1 MARPNHV
8 VGALLQELA
17 DLIAVSGGQAFK
29 ARAYEK
35 AARAVLGSE
44 LDVSTLS
51 VAELEEIP
59 NIGKSTAEKIAE
71 YFASGQIEALEKM
84 RAKVPTGTRQLMRVP
99 GVGATKAMVLAGQLG
114 IKNVD
119 ELATAIEEG
128 RLAGLRGFGPKA
140 VENIQRGIEQLRA
153 GGGRVLIPVALDLA
167 DTFVSTLSALEG
179 VVRCEAA
186 GSLRRFKESI
196 RDVDIVAAAVR
207 PEVVIEAF
215 VNMPL
220 VASIVS
226 QGPREAT
233 ILAVNGL
240 HVDLH
245 VVEEA
250 SWGTALQHATGSP
263 EHNEALAAL
272 AKSKG
277 VSLPARAAT
286 EEEVYAAV
294 GLPWIPP
301 VLREDRGELSG
312 RPLPD
317 LVQVKDLRGD
327 LHTHTDLT
335 DGIAPVEKMVEA
347 ARKRGYEY
355 YAVTDHAPNL
365 VMQRMTDEK
374 MLMQRRFLRSL
385 DSGDISGDMVL
396 LHGSELNIDPDGEV
410 DWGPDF
416 LAGFDIL
423 VASVHSQ
430 FRQPKAEMTR
440 RLIRAIENPYVNVI
454 GHLTTRKVGRRP
466 PIEAD
471 FDAVFEA
478 AAATGTAI
486 EINSH
491 YDRLD
496 LPDDLVFRA
505 RKHGVKFAIDSDSH
519 SITHL
524 RNMRFGVAIAQRGW
538 VTAEEVINT
547 WPLARLR
554 EFVSAKRH

>member
-1 MARPNHV
+1 VARPNHV
-8 VGALLQELA
+8 VGALLQEFA
-17 DLIAVSGGQAFK
+17 DLTAVSGGQAFK

-35 AARAVLGSE
+35 AARAILGSE
-44 LDVSTLS
+44 LDVSALG
-51 VAELEEIP
+51 VAELEQIP
-59 NIGKSTAEKIAE
+59 NIGRSTAEKVVE
-71 YFASGQIEALEKM
+71 YFSTGRIEALEKM

-114 IKNVD
+114 IRSVD
-119 ELATAIEEG
+119 ELATAIEQG
-128 RLAGLRGFGPKA
+128 RLEGLRGFGPKA
-140 VENIQRGIEQLRA
+140 VENIQRGIDQLRE

-167 DTFVSTLSALEG
+167 DTFVATLSALDG

-186 GSLRRFKESI
+186 GSLRRVRESI
-196 RDVDIVAAAVR
+196 RDVDIVAAAAK

-215 VNMPL
+215 VTMPL
-220 VASIVS
+220 VTAVVS

-245 VVEEA
+245 VVDEA
-250 SWGTALQHATGSP
+250 SWGTALQHATGS
-263 EHNEALAAL
+263 EAHNDALAAL
-272 AKSKG
+272 AESKG
-277 VSLPARAAT
+277 VTLPAHAAS
-286 EEEVYAAV
+286 EAEVYAAV

-312 RPLPD
+312 AGLPD

-335 DGIAPVEKMVEA
+335 DGIAPLERMVES
-347 ARKRGYEY
+347 ARKLGYEY

-385 DSGDISGDMVL
+385 DSGDMVL

-416 LAGFDIL
+416 LAAFDVL

-454 GHLTTRKVGRRP
+454 GHLTTRQIGRRP

-486 EINSH
+486 EINSFP
-491 YDRLD
+491 DRLD

-505 RKHGVKFAIDSDSH
+505 LKHGVKFAIDSDSH
-519 SITHL
+519 STTHL

-538 VTAEEVINT
+538 VTAADVVNT

-554 EFVSAKRH
+554 EFVAAKRPSK

>member
-1 MARPNHV
+1 M
-8 VGALLQELA
+8 VGALLQEFA
-17 DLIAVSGGQAFK
+17 DLTAVSGGQAFR

-44 LDVSTLS
+44 LDVSTLD
-51 VAELEEIP
+51 VAELEQIP
-59 NIGKSTAEKIAE
+59 NVGKSTAEKIVE
-71 YFASGQIEALEKM
+71 YFSTGRIEALEKM
-84 RAKVPTGTRQLMRVP
+84 RLKVPTGTRQLMRVP

-114 IKNVD
+114 IRSVD

-140 VENIQRGIEQLRA
+140 VENIQRGIEQLRE
-153 GGGRVLIPVALDLA
+153 GGGRVLIPIALELA
-167 DTFVSTLSALEG
+167 GTFVDTLSALDG

-196 RDVDIVAAAVR
+196 RDVDIVAAAVK
-207 PEVVIEAF
+207 PEMVVEAF
-215 VNMPL
+215 VTMPL
-220 VASIVS
+220 VTSIVS
-226 QGPREAT
+226 QSPRQAT

-263 EHNEALAAL
+263 AHNEALAAL
-272 AKSKG
+272 ADRQG
-277 VSLPARAAT
+277 VTLPAQAAT
-286 EEEVYAAV
+286 EAEVYAAV

-312 RPLPD
+312 SPLPD

-335 DGIAPVEKMVEA
+335 DGIAPIERMVEA

-374 MLMQRRFLRSL
+374 MLMQRRFMKTL
-385 DSGDISGDMVL
+385 DTGDMVL

-410 DWGPDF
+410 DWGPEF
-416 LAGFDIL
+416 LAAFDIL

-440 RLIRAIENPYVNVI
+440 RLIRAIENPYVNII

-466 PIEAD
+466 PVEAD

-491 YDRLD
+491 PDRLD
-496 LPDDLVFRA
+496 LPDDLIFKA
-505 RKHGVKFAIDSDSH
+505 LKHGVKFAIDSDSH
-519 SITHL
+519 STTHL
-524 RNMRFGVAIAQRGW
+524 GHMRFGVAMAQRGW
-538 VTAEEVINT
+538 VTAADVINT
-547 WPLARLR
+547 WPLAHLR
-554 EFVSAKRH
+554 EFVAAKRC

>member
-8 VGALLQELA
+8 VAALLQEFA
-17 DLIAVSGGQAFK
+17 DLIAVNGGQGFK

-35 AARAVLGSE
+35 AARAIAGSE
-44 LDVSTLS
+44 LDVAALD
-51 VAELEEIP
+51 VAELEQIP
-59 NIGKSTAEKIAE
+59 NVGRSTAEKIAE
-71 YFASGQIEALEKM
+71 YFSTGRIEALERM

-114 IKNVD
+114 IRSVD
-119 ELATAIEEG
+119 ELEAAIAEG

-140 VENIQRGIEQLRA
+140 VENIQRGIDQLHE

-167 DTFVSTLSALEG
+167 ETFAATLSAVDG
-179 VVRCEAA
+179 VRRCEVA
-186 GSLRRFKESI
+186 GSLRRVKESI
-196 RDVDIVAAAVR
+196 RDVDIVAAAVK
-207 PEVVIEAF
+207 PEVVLEAF
-215 VNMPL
+215 VNLPL
-220 VASIVS
+220 VASVVS
-226 QGPREAT
+226 QTPGEAT

-250 SWGTALQHATGSP
+250 SWGTALQHATGSAA
-263 EHNEALAAL
+263 HNEALAAL
-272 AKSKG
+272 AERQG
-277 VSLPARAAT
+277 VTLPAHAAT
-286 EEEVYAAV
+286 EEEVYGAV

-312 RPLPD
+312 AALPE
-317 LVQVKDLRGD
+317 LVRVKDLRGD

-335 DGIAPVEKMVEA
+335 DGIAPLEKMVEA

-385 DSGDISGDMVL
+385 DAGEMVL

-430 FRQPKAEMTR
+430 FRQPSAEMTR
-440 RLIRAIENPYVNVI
+440 RLIRAIENPHVHVI
-454 GHLTTRKVGRRP
+454 GHLTTRQIGRRP

-486 EINSH
+486 EINSFP
-491 YDRLD
+491 DRLD

-505 RKHGVKFAIDSDSH
+505 VKHGVKFAVNSDSH
-519 SITHL
+519 STVHL
-524 RNMRFGVAIAQRGW
+524 GNMRFGVAMAQRGW
-538 VTAEEVINT
+538 VTPEDVINT

-554 EFVSAKRH
+554 EFLSAKRS